1 MSTSMK
7 LLIIQSNNVII
18 LHFYW
23 GFYYQLQECISYGF
37 HLVNMCASSCQSAV
51 LTTLCV
57 AAATRNVLLS
67 ASPDLSVADS
77 CQHNFWR
84 SCVTLSYVSAGV
96 SALSCWHVIG

>member
-1 MSTSMK
+1 MFA
-7 LLIIQSNNVII
+7 LLLGI
-18 LHFYW
+18 LL
-23 GFYYQLQECISYGF
+23 LQKCISYGF
-37 HLVNMCASSCQSAV
+37 HLVNVCASSCQSAV

-84 SCVTLSYVSAGV
+84 NFKLRVCRFQCT
-96 SALSCWHVIG
+96 

>member
-1 MSTSMK
+1 MK
-7 LLIIQSNNVII
+7 LLIIQSNNVCTFIGDFVTAKVYK
-18 LHFYW
+18 LRF
-23 GFYYQLQECISYGF
+23 S
-37 HLVNMCASSCQSAV
+37 LVNVCASSCQSAV

-84 SCVTLSYVSAGV
+84 NFKLRVCRFQWT
-96 SALSCWHVIG
+96 